1 MNERDRALI
10 ETILEG
16 VAVHIDRS
24 IFDYL
29 LANLIEIGELEAES
43 AEPALELYDKA
54 VEGEDMD

>member
-16 VAVHIDRS
+16 VAVHIDRAA
-24 IFDYL
+24 FDHL

-54 VEGEDMD
+54 VEGEDM